1 MNTMSYK
8 GYTTSIWFDDRDDI
22 FVGRVLGI
30 SDIVSFHADTVSE
43 LKKEFHSAI
52 DAYLEPSLALGRP
65 PQKPFSGKL
74 SLRLPSELHK
84 NVAQLAQEKQASIN
98 ELIVKAVQE
107 LLIHERSVMGH

>member
-8 GYTTSIWFDDRDDI
+8 GYTASIWFDDRDDI
-22 FVGRVLGI
+22 FVGRILGI

-52 DAYLEPSLALGRP
+52 DAYLEPSAALGRP

-84 NVAQLAQEKQASIN
+84 NVAQLAQEKQSSIN

-107 LLIHERSVMGH
+107 LLVHERSMAGH